1 MKGILTM
8 LNQSDLN
15 QFHGDL
21 ERWRHSLCR
30 NLLYTPGI
38 KYLCEHGG
46 EGDDN
51 SAWWLLDAIASYQGF
66 HVNNYEALRSMQFWT
81 LKVEGSK
88 ATLTCDDGNSNEP
101 VIQQRIDFTDFCL
114 PEIRIYVADN
124 GDGTRTAYLP
134 SEH

>member
-1 MKGILTM
+1 M
-8 LNQSDLN
+8 LKQSDLN
-15 QFHGDL
+15 QFTGDL

-38 KYLCEHGG
+38 KFLCEHGG
-46 EGDDN
+46 KGEGN
-51 SAWWLLDAIASYQGF
+51 GAWWLLDAIASYQS
-66 HVNNYEALRSMQFWT
+66 NLCINSNEYLRSLQFWT
-81 LKVEGSK
+81 LKVESSK

-101 VIQQRIDFTDFCL
+101 VIQQRIEYTDFCL
-114 PEIRIYVADN
+114 PKVRIYVGCN